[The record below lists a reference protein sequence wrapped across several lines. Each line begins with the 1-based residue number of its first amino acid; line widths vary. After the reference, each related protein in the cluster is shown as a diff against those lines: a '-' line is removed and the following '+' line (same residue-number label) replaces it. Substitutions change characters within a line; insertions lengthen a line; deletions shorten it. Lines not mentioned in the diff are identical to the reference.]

1 MWFKLKRG
9 KKCLYAVST
18 LTSWRTQQIQRHG
31 QRDEQH
37 RLNRGPGLYETDGQK
52 NAAVN
57 TWRGNGKLFL
67 QRKIIPVFREEASEG
82 TSVSTSAYSREVLD
96 SEENS

>member
-1 MWFKLKRG
+1 MKRTVRKMLLLILG
-9 KKCLYAVST
+9 V
-18 LTSWRTQQIQRHG
+18 
-31 QRDEQH
+31 
-37 RLNRGPGLYETDGQK
+37 
-52 NAAVN
+52 
-57 TWRGNGKLFL
+57 GNGKLFL